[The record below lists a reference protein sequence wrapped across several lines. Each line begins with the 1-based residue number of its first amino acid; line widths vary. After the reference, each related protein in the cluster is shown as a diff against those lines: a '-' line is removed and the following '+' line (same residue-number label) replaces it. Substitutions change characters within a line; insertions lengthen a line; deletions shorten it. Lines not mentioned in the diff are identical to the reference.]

1 MLDWKKYHNGGNQ
14 VADVKVALM
23 TGTGQ
28 GIGKGCAIEMA
39 KAGYKVSLMSPST
52 RSLELAEE
60 LGGIGR
66 QGSVMDK
73 VDLQAMVDATLEA
86 YGRIDAVVSNMGHG
100 GGVPDAIKTV
110 GFDPEFEGPLLELTD
125 ELWHE
130 SLDMYVLSVVK
141 IARIVTPIMIGQG
154 GGSFVNISSMNTVE
168 PRAPYPMSML
178 RGALHSFAKLFGDRY
193 ARHNINMNNL
203 MPGFCENVNLS
214 EPARQS
220 IPAQRPATF
229 AEIGQACVFLA
240 SDGARYINGQSI
252 LSDGGMNRAVR

>member
-1 MLDWKKYHNGGNQ
+1 MPET
-14 VADVKVALM
+14 KVAIM

-28 GIGKGCAIEMA
+28 GIGRGCAIEMA
-39 KAGYKVSLMSPST
+39 KAGYKVSLMSPSN
-52 RSLELAEE
+52 RSIELAEE

-66 QGSVMDK
+66 SGSVLD
-73 VDLQAMVDATLEA
+73 VTDLQAMVDDTMST

-100 GGVPDAIKTV
+100 GSVPEAIKTV
-110 GFDPEFEGPLLELTD
+110 GFDPDFDGPLLELSD

-130 SLDMYVLSVVK
+130 SLDMYVLNVVK
-141 IARIVTPIMIGQG
+141 LARIVTPIMIKQNG
-154 GGSFVNISSMNTVE
+154 GTFVNISSMNTVE

-178 RGALHSFAKLFGDRY
+178 RGALHSFAKLYGDRY
-193 ARHNINMNNL
+193 ARYNISMNNL

-214 EPARQS
+214 EFARKS

-229 AEIGQACVFLA
+229 EEIGKACVFLA
-240 SDGARYINGQSI
+240 SEGARYINGQSI

>member
-1 MLDWKKYHNGGNQ
+1 MPSL
-14 VADVKVALM
+14 KVAIM
-23 TGTGQ
+23 TGAGQ

-39 KAGYKVSLMSPST
+39 KAGYKVSLMSPSN
-52 RSLELAEE
+52 RSRDLAED

-66 QGSVMDK
+66 SGSVLNAG
-73 VDLQAMVDATLEA
+73 DLQALVEETMAT

-100 GGVPDAIKTV
+100 GGVPEAIKTV
-110 GFDPEFEGPLLELTD
+110 GFDPHFDGPLLELSD

-130 SLDMYVLSVVK
+130 SLDMYVLNVVK
-141 IARIVTPIMIGQG
+141 LARLVTPIMIDQG
-154 GGSFVNISSMNTVE
+154 GGSFVNISSMNAVE

-193 ARHNINMNNL
+193 ARYNINMNNL

-214 EPARQS
+214 EFARAS
-220 IPAQRPATF
+220 IPAQRPASF
-229 AEIGQACVFLA
+229 SEIGQTCVFLA
-240 SDGARYINGQSI
+240 SDGARYINGQSV

>member
-1 MLDWKKYHNGGNQ
+1 MSTS
-14 VADVKVALM
+14 KVAIM
-23 TGTGQ
+23 TGAGQ

-39 KAGYKVSLMSPST
+39 KAGYAVSLMSPSN
-52 RSLELAEE
+52 RSVELAEE
-60 LGGIGR
+60 LGGLGR
-66 QGSVMDK
+66 SGSVLN
-73 VDLQAMVDATLEA
+73 VNDLEAMVEETMAT

-100 GGVPDAIKTV
+100 GSVPEAIKTV
-110 GFDPEFEGPLLELTD
+110 GFDPEFEGPLLELSD

-130 SLDMYVLSVVK
+130 SLDMYVLNVVK
-141 IARIVTPIMIGQG
+141 LARLVTPIMIKQG
-154 GGSFVNISSMNTVE
+154 GGSFVNISSMNAVE

-178 RGALHSFAKLFGDRY
+178 RGALHSFAKLYGDRY

-214 EPARQS
+214 EHARTS
-220 IPAQRPATF
+220 IPAQRPASF
-229 AEIGQACVFLA
+229 SEIGKACVFLA

>member
-1 MLDWKKYHNGGNQ
+1 MTD
-14 VADVKVALM
+14 AKVALM

-52 RSLELAEE
+52 RSVELAAE

-66 QGSVMDK
+66 QGSVLDTG
-73 VDLQAMVDATLEA
+73 DLQAMVDDTLKE

-100 GGVPDAIKTV
+100 GGVPEAIKTV
-110 GFDPEFEGPLLELTD
+110 GFDPEFDGPLLELPD
-125 ELWHE
+125 ALWHE
-130 SLDMYVLSVVK
+130 SLDMYVLNVVK
-141 IARIVTPIMIGQG
+141 LARIVTPVMIDQG

-178 RGALHSFAKLFGDRY
+178 RGTLHSFAKMFGDRY

-214 EPARQS
+214 EAARQS
-220 IPAQRPATF
+220 IPAQRAARF

-240 SDGARYINGQSI
+240 SEGARYINGQNI

>member
-1 MLDWKKYHNGGNQ
+1 MTEL
-14 VADVKVALM
+14 KVAIM

-39 KAGYKVSLMSPST
+39 KAGYKVALMSPSN
-52 RSLELAEE
+52 RSADLANE

-66 QGSVMDK
+66 SGSVMDAD
-73 VDLQAMVDATLEA
+73 DLQALIDDTMKE

-100 GGVPDAIKTV
+100 GGVPEAIKTV
-110 GFDPEFEGPLLELTD
+110 GFDPEFDGPLLDLPD

-130 SLDMYVLSVVK
+130 SLDMYVLNVVK
-141 IARIVTPIMIGQG
+141 LARVVTPIMIEQG

-214 EPARQS
+214 DFARAS
-220 IPAQRPATF
+220 IPAQRPALF
-229 AEIGQACVFLA
+229 SEIGQACVFLA
-240 SDGARYINGQSI
+240 SEGARYINGQNI

>member
-1 MLDWKKYHNGGNQ
+1 MSGQ
-14 VADVKVALM
+14 KVAIM

-39 KAGYKVSLMSPST
+39 KAGYKVSLMSPSN
-52 RSLELAEE
+52 RSVELAQE

-66 QGSVMDK
+66 SGSVLDTD
-73 VDLQAMVDATLEA
+73 DLQAMVDDTMST

-100 GGVPDAIKTV
+100 GSVPEAIKTV
-110 GFDPEFEGPLLELTD
+110 GFDADFDGPLLELTD

-130 SLDMYVLSVVK
+130 SLDMYVLNVVK
-141 IARIVTPIMIGQG
+141 LARIITPIMIEQR

-178 RGALHSFAKLFGDRY
+178 RGALHSFAKLYGDRY

-214 EPARQS
+214 ELARKS

-229 AEIGQACVFLA
+229 EEIGEACVFLA
-240 SDGARYINGQSI
+240 SKGARYINGQSI

>member
-1 MLDWKKYHNGGNQ
+1 MSEL
-14 VADVKVALM
+14 KVAIM

-39 KAGYKVSLMSPST
+39 KAGYKVSLMSPSN
-52 RSLELAEE
+52 RSIELAAE
-60 LGGIGR
+60 LGGLGR
-66 QGSVMDK
+66 SGSVLDAG
-73 VDLQAMVDATLEA
+73 DLQAMVDETLST

-100 GGVPDAIKTV
+100 GSVPEAIKTV
-110 GFDPEFEGPLLELTD
+110 GFDPEFDGPLLELSD

-130 SLDMYVLSVVK
+130 SLDMYVLNVVK
-141 IARIVTPIMIGQG
+141 LARIITPIMIEQG

-178 RGALHSFAKLFGDRY
+178 RGALHSFSKLYGDRY

-214 EPARQS
+214 EFARTS

-229 AEIGQACVFLA
+229 EEIGKACVFLA
-240 SDGARYINGQSI
+240 SEGARYINGQSI

>member
-1 MLDWKKYHNGGNQ
+1 MSDS
-14 VADVKVALM
+14 KVALM

-28 GIGKGCAIEMA
+28 GIGAGCARQMA
-39 KAGYKVSLMSPST
+39 NADYKVSLMSPSN
-52 RSLELAEE
+52 RSIELARE

-66 QGSVMDK
+66 SGSVLDAD
-73 VDLQAMVDATLEA
+73 DLRAMVDDTMSA

-100 GGVPDAIKTV
+100 GGVPEAIKTV
-110 GFDPEFEGPLLELTD
+110 GFDPEFDGPLLELSD
-125 ELWHE
+125 DLWHQ

-141 IARIVTPIMIGQG
+141 LARIVTPIMVEQG

-178 RGALHSFAKLFGDRY
+178 RGALHSFTKLYGDRY

-214 EPARQS
+214 EFARMS

-229 AEIGQACVFLA
+229 QEIGEACVFLA
-240 SDGARYINGQSI
+240 SEGARYINGQSI

>member
-1 MLDWKKYHNGGNQ
+1 MS
-14 VADVKVALM
+14 DVKVALM

-39 KAGYKVSLMSPST
+39 KAGYTVSLMSPST
-52 RSLELAEE
+52 RSLDLAKE

-66 QGSVMDK
+66 QGSVLDSD
-73 VDLQAMVDATLEA
+73 DLQAMVDATMDK

-100 GGVPDAIKTV
+100 GGVPAAIKTV
-110 GFDPEFEGPLLELTD
+110 GFDPDFDGPLLDLPD
-125 ELWHE
+125 DLWHD
-130 SLDMYVLSVVK
+130 SLDMYVLNVVRL
-141 IARIVTPIMIGQG
+141 ARIVTPIMIGQG

-193 ARHNINMNNL
+193 ARNNINMNNL
-203 MPGFCENVNLS
+203 MPGFCENVTLS
-214 EPARQS
+214 PFARQS

-229 AEIGQACVFLA
+229 AEIGKACVFLA
-240 SDGARYINGQSI
+240 SDGARYITGQNI

>member
-1 MLDWKKYHNGGNQ
+1 MSEL
-14 VADVKVALM
+14 KVAIM

-39 KAGYKVSLMSPST
+39 KAGYKVSLMSPSN
-52 RSLELAEE
+52 RSVDLAEE

-66 QGSVMDK
+66 SGSVLDAD
-73 VDLQAMVDATLEA
+73 DLQALIDDTLGE

-100 GGVPDAIKTV
+100 GGVPEAIKTV
-110 GFDPEFEGPLLELTD
+110 GFDPDFDGPLLELSD

-130 SLDMYVLSVVK
+130 SLDMYVLNVVK
-141 IARIVTPIMIGQG
+141 LARIVTPIMIEQG
-154 GGSFVNISSMNTVE
+154 GGSFVNISSMNAVE

-193 ARHNINMNNL
+193 ARYNINMNNL

-214 EPARQS
+214 EFARTS
-220 IPAQRPATF
+220 IPAQRPALF
-229 AEIGQACVFLA
+229 SEIGQACVFLA
-240 SDGARYINGQSI
+240 SDGARYINGQNI

>member
-1 MLDWKKYHNGGNQ
+1 MSEI
-14 VADVKVALM
+14 KVAIM

-39 KAGYKVSLMSPST
+39 KAGYKVSLMSPSN
-52 RSLELAEE
+52 RSIELAEE

-66 QGSVMDK
+66 SGSVLDNA
-73 VDLQAMVDATLEA
+73 DLKAMVDETMDK

-100 GGVPDAIKTV
+100 GGVPEAIKTV
-110 GFDPEFEGPLLELTD
+110 GFDPDFDGPLLEHPD

-130 SLDMYVLSVVK
+130 SLDMYVLNVVK
-141 IARIVTPIMIGQG
+141 LARIVTPIFIEQG

-178 RGALHSFAKLFGDRY
+178 RGALHSFSKLYGDRY

-214 EPARQS
+214 EFARKS
-220 IPAQRPATF
+220 IPAQRPALF
-229 AEIGQACVFLA
+229 SEIGQACVFLA
-240 SDGARYINGQSI
+240 SEGARYINGQSI

>member
-1 MLDWKKYHNGGNQ
+1 M
-14 VADVKVALM
+14 ADHKVAIM

-39 KAGYKVSLMSPST
+39 KAGYKVSLMSPSN
-52 RSLELAEE
+52 RSIDLTKE

-66 QGSVMDK
+66 SGSVLD
-73 VDLQAMVDATLEA
+73 VDDLQAMVDDTMNE
-86 YGRIDAVVSNMGHG
+86 YGRIDVVVSNMGHG
-100 GGVPDAIKTV
+100 GGVPEAIKTV
-110 GFDPEFEGPLLELTD
+110 GFDPDFEGPLLDLPD

-130 SLDMYVLSVVK
+130 SLDMYVLNVVK
-141 IARIVTPIMIGQG
+141 LARIITPIMIDQG

-178 RGALHSFAKLFGDRY
+178 RGALHSFSKMFGDRY

-214 EPARQS
+214 EFARTS
-220 IPAQRPATF
+220 IPAQRPALF
-229 AEIGQACVFLA
+229 SEIGQACVFLA